1 MASTGRLA
9 GKRILISGTAG
20 GQGAAAQRLFCEEG
34 AAVVGCD
41 LHEGAAE
48 ATAEALRAL
57 GYEAQART
65 VDLSDPDAARE
76 WVEWGAAQLGGID
89 VLYNNASATRLAPF
103 EEMTIEEWRFTIVNE
118 LDLLF
123 YTTSPAWPHL
133 KSSRGSIINTAS
145 VCATI
150 GERTLGFAAHA
161 AAKGGVLAFTRQ
173 LAAEGA
179 PHGIRAN
186 TISPGFID
194 SPATQ
199 VVPAEYRRRVVN
211 RLHMLPREGT
221 PDDVA
226 NLALYLA
233 SDESSFATGA
243 NFVID
248 AGWTSGG
255 A

>member
-1 MASTGRLA
+1 MATPGRLE
-9 GKRILISGTAG
+9 GKRVLITGTAG
-20 GQGAAAQRLFCEEG
+20 GQGLVAQRLFCEHG

-41 LHEGAAE
+41 VHEG
-48 ATAEALRAL
+48 TAEAAADELRAR
-57 GYEAQART
+57 GYSAHGRT
-65 VDLSDPDAARE
+65 VDLSDPDAARD
-76 WVEWGAAQLGGID
+76 WVEWGAAEMGGID
-89 VLYNNASATRLAPF
+89 VLYNNAGSTALAPF
-103 EEMTIEEWRFTIVNE
+103 AEMTLEQWRFTIANE

-133 KSSRGSIINTAS
+133 VRSRGSIINTAS
-145 VCATI
+145 ICASI

-179 PHGIRAN
+179 QFGIRAN
-186 TISPGFID
+186 AISPGFID
-194 SPATQ
+194 SPATR
-199 VVPAEYRRRVVN
+199 VVPADYRRRVVE

-221 PDDVA
+221 PEDVA

-248 AGWTSGG
+248 AGWTAGG
-255 A
+255 S

>member
-1 MASTGRLA
+1 MAPSGRLA
-9 GKRILISGTAG
+9 GKRVLITGTAG
-20 GQGAAAQRLFCEEG
+20 GQGAAAQRLFCEQG

-41 LHEGAAE
+41 VRSGAAE
-48 ATAEALRAL
+48 AAAEELRASGL
-57 GYEAQART
+57 QAYGRT
-65 VDLSDPDAARE
+65 VDLSDPGDARD
-76 WVEWGAAQLGGID
+76 WVEWGAAELGGID
-89 VLYNNASATRLAPF
+89 VLYNNASATALAPF
-103 EEMTIEEWRFTIVNE
+103 EEMTVEQWRFTIANE

-133 KSSRGSIINTAS
+133 KRSRGSIINTAS

-186 TISPGFID
+186 AISPGFIA
-194 SPATQ
+194 SPATE
-199 VVPAEYRRRVVN
+199 VVPPEYRRRVVQ

-221 PDDVA
+221 PEDVA
-226 NLALYLA
+226 KLALYLA